1 VATEKIG
8 RTLLVAAAV
17 ALGCSAMVSLAIQFL
32 RPVQDAYA
40 QLERNRAVLAAAGE
54 LPDKAS
60 DRMIVSRYLD
70 LDVRLVDMAS
80 QIFVDHTPVGD
91 PRLYDHWALDE
102 GSHLLLQTSAETTSD
117 RPTLLP
123 RYVPV
128 YLAWEGRTLHRLV
141 LPVHG
146 QGMWSTIYAYLA
158 LNGDFSTVAAM
169 HVYRHGETPGIGDR
183 IEDPKWLSTWT
194 GKRVYDDN
202 GRSQLQVTRGS
213 SDSPYRV
220 DLITGASV
228 TSEALGNIVRFW
240 LGPQGYGPLLQAL
253 RESTLPL
260 SPHERN

>member
-1 VATEKIG
+1 M
-8 RTLLVAAAV
+8 R
-17 ALGCSAMVSLAIQFL
+17 
-32 RPVQDAYA
+32 YA

-54 LPDKAS
+54 LPDNAS

-70 LDVRLVDMAS
+70 LDVRVVNHDKREFSSTMPL
-80 QIFVDHTPVGD
+80 
-91 PRLYDHWALDE
+91 WATLACTTT
-102 GSHLLLQTSAETTSD
+102 GRWMKVLPCCFSASAEATSD

-123 RYVPV
+123 QYVPV
-128 YLAWEGRTLHRLV
+128 YLVWEGQTLHRLV

-146 QGMWSTIYAYLA
+146 KGMWSTIYAYLA
-158 LNGDFSTVAAM
+158 LNGDLSTVAAM

-183 IEDPKWLSTWT
+183 IEDPQWLSTWT
-194 GKRVYDDN
+194 GKRVYDDT
-202 GRSQLQVTRGS
+202 GRSQFLVARGS
-213 SDSPYRV
+213 SASPYRV

-260 SPHERN
+260 SPP

>member
-8 RTLLVAAAV
+8 RTLFVAAAV

-54 LPDKAS
+54 QPDQLS
-60 DRMIVSRYLD
+60 DRTVVTRYLD
-70 LDVRLVDMAS
+70 LDIRVVDMAN
-80 QIFVDHTPVGD
+80 QMFADDTPVGN
-91 PRLYDHWALDE
+91 PRTYDHWALNE
-102 GSHLLLQTSAETTSD
+102 GSPLLLEVSAEASRD
-117 RPTLLP
+117 RPILLP

-128 YLAWEGRTLHRLV
+128 YLTWEGQTLQRLV

-158 LNGDFSTVAAM
+158 LNGDLSSVAAM

-183 IEDPKWLSTWT
+183 IEDPKWLSSWA
-194 GKRVYDDN
+194 GKRLSDDP
-202 GRSQLQVTRGS
+202 GRSQLHVARGS
-213 SDSPYRV
+213 AESPYRV

-240 LGPQGYGPLLQAL
+240 LGPQGYGPLLQSL
-253 RESTLPL
+253 REATPAL
-260 SPHERN
+260 SPP

>member
-1 VATEKIG
+1 M
-8 RTLLVAAAV
+8 AV
-17 ALGCSAMVSLAIQFL
+17 ALGCSAMVSLAIQLL

-40 QLERNRAVLAAAGE
+40 QLERNRTVLAAAGE

-60 DRMIVSRYLD
+60 DRVIVSRYLD

-91 PRLYDHWALDE
+91 ARLYDHWTLDE
-102 GSHLLLQTSAETTSD
+102 GSPLLLPVSAEATSD

-128 YLAWEGRTLHRLV
+128 YLVWKGQTLHRLV

-158 LNGDFSTVAAM
+158 LNGDLSTVAAM
-169 HVYRHGETPGIGDR
+169 RVYRHGETPGIGDR
-183 IEDPKWLSTWT
+183 IEDPIWLSTWA
-194 GKRVYDDN
+194 GKRVYDDT
-202 GRSQLQVTRGS
+202 GRSQFLVARGT

-240 LGPQGYGPLLQAL
+240 VGPQGYGPLLQAL
-253 RESTLPL
+253 HESTLTL
-260 SPHERN
+260 SPP

>member
-1 VATEKIG
+1 MATEKIG
-8 RTLLVAAAV
+8 RTLLIAMAV

-40 QLERNRAVLAAAGE
+40 QLERNRAVLTAAGE
-54 LPDKAS
+54 LPDNAS

-70 LDVRLVDMAS
+70 LDVRVVNMTS
-80 QIFVDHTPVGD
+80 KVFVDHTPVGD
-91 PRLYDHWALDE
+91 ARLYDHWALDE
-102 GSHLLLQTSAETTSD
+102 GSRLLLQASAEATSD

-123 RYVPV
+123 QYVPV
-128 YLAWEGRTLHRLV
+128 YLVWEGQTLHRLV

-146 QGMWSTIYAYLA
+146 KGMWSTIYAYLA
-158 LNGDFSTVAAM
+158 LNGDLSTVAGM

-183 IEDPKWLSTWT
+183 IEDPQWLSTWT
-194 GKRVYDDN
+194 GKRAYDDT
-202 GRSQLQVTRGS
+202 GRSQFLVARGS
-213 SDSPYRV
+213 SASPYRV

-260 SPHERN
+260 SPL